1 MNRLECAGMYPP
13 VHSWNKGFFIFFSLT
28 NKTEINSY
36 QMMMRREK
44 YSEEEKTGS
53 LMRSMSLV
61 KDGEGDFIA

>member
-1 MNRLECAGMYPP
+1 MLECICLPIPGI
-13 VHSWNKGFFIFFSLT
+13 KDFFLT

-53 LMRSMSLV
+53 LMCSMSLV

>member
-1 MNRLECAGMYPP
+1 MNRLECAGMYLP
-13 VHSWNKGFFIFFSLT
+13 VHSWNKGFFFLT
-28 NKTEINSY
+28 NKTEMNSY

>member
-1 MNRLECAGMYPP
+1 MNRLECAGMYLPA
-13 VHSWNKGFFIFFSLT
+13 HSWNKGFFFFLT

-36 QMMMRREK
+36 QMMMTREK